1 MNGDD
6 SSGKVTK
13 RDTSENDRNRKAY
26 RSGTVSLA
34 YQCLTRLG
42 QPHWYIHTYL
52 QHSENRYGK
61 GQHEEEGSAGSEEE
75 DFFKKV
81 RSAQISEQY
90 QCTYCV
96 HMLFSRACYIW
107 VACKGCPE
115 RSGGAQPSLH
125 VLCSSY

>member
-90 QCTYCV
+90 QCTV
-96 HMLFSRACYIW
+96 HTVYICCLVEHAR
-107 VACKGCPE
+107 VAQRGVPAQFTCPL
-115 RSGGAQPSLH
+115 Q
-125 VLCSSY
+125 